1 MLSLLSGIKG
11 YLYAAA
17 AAALIV
23 GGLWAYHWAY
33 DRGANAVKAADA
45 KALAV
50 QIAKDN
56 AAIIAA
62 EHVNDTEIAS
72 LQAYVDSHP
81 VQPVQLC
88 LNTPNIGPVPSTGH
102 SNPSPAPGPVQ
113 PVSPGNSGVRPGV
126 GPDISSLL
134 SLLAE
139 RADQLSAE
147 LRDYQSVVR

>member
-1 MLSLLSGIKG
+1 MLSILAGVKG

-17 AAALIV
+17 AAALII
-23 GGLWAYHWAY
+23 GALWLHQWSY
-33 DRGANAVKAADA
+33 DRGVNAVKTADA
-45 KALAV
+45 KTLAA

-56 AAIIAA
+56 AAILAA
-62 EHVNDTEIAS
+62 EHANDAEIAS

-81 VQPVQLC
+81 IQPVQLC
-88 LNTPNIGPVPSTGH
+88 LNTGGSGPVPSPGSPNT
-102 SNPSPAPGPVQ
+102 SPAPGPVQ
-113 PVSPGNSGVRPGV
+113 PVSPGNSGVRTGP

-147 LRDYQSVVR
+147 LRDYQSVVK